1 MIRLDKIVNY
11 SFQIRKLLLR
21 EERTPPKIKLVQ
33 YNAGGYDFICSK
45 EQCNIFLSL
54 ETEERA
60 AANDRKNTITHSQV
74 RNKFK

>member
-33 YNAGGYDFICSK
+33 YNAGRYDFICSK